1 MFYLYWICFNL
12 LILCDIF
19 ITGIELVD
27 DSTVIT
33 LRIVFLRSFPVFCMC
48 AIFIKFIITLH
59 KVIMLYCRIY
69 SYTSVPGTINM
80 EPMAF
85 IFNQIPGMR
94 FFFRICR
101 NIYAVNACLTEQKLI
116 TLSITGAHRSFI
128 SQCANRKI
136 RSIGTHAIGNIF
148 NNPIMKF

>member
-1 MFYLYWICFNL
+1 MFYLYWVFLNL
-12 LILCDIF
+12 LILCDIC

-27 DSTVIT
+27 DGTVIT

-59 KVIMLYCRIY
+59 KVIMLYCRIR

-85 IFNQIPGMR
+85 IFNQIPGMS

-116 TLSITGAHRSFI
+116 TRSITGAHRSFI

-136 RSIGTHAIGNIF
+136 RIIDLHAIGDVF
-148 NNPIMKF
+148 HNPIV

>member
-94 FFFRICR
+94 FFFRLCR
-101 NIYAVNACLTEQKLI
+101 NIYAVNTSLTKQEPIALRIAGTYCL
-116 TLSITGAHRSFI
+116 FI
-128 SQCANRKI
+128 GKCSHRKI
-136 RSIGTHAIGNIF
+136 HSISTHCIGDVF
-148 NNPIMKF
+148 HNPIM

>member
-94 FFFRICR
+94 FFFRLCR
-101 NIYAVNACLTEQKLI
+101 NIYAVNTSLTKQELIALRIASTYCL
-116 TLSITGAHRSFI
+116 FI

-136 RSIGTHAIGNIF
+136 RIIYTHSIGDVFH
-148 NNPIMKF
+148 NPIV